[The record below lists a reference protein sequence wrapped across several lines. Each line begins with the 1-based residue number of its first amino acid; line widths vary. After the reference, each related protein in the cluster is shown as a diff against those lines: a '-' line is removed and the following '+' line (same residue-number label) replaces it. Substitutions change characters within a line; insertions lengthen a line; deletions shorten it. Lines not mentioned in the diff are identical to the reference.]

1 MLNRPAIEKF
11 DNYTPSNVIKK
22 LYIDWETECRED
34 GVIEWLCF
42 TAKAFQ
48 YPKIEFL
55 NSMNR
60 WEDREIYWTETNW
73 LHTAFKNFVKMHWCL
88 IHQCVIDEEFRRF
101 KLLLSLFENWHL
113 GNMFDP
119 MYEE

>member
-1 MLNRPAIEKF
+1 MNRPAIEKF

-34 GVIEWLCF
+34 GVEWLCF

-60 WEDREIYWTETNW
+60 WEDRDIYWTATNW
-73 LHTAFKNFVKMHWCL
+73 LHNAFKNFVKTHWCL